1 MQNKSFTWFY
11 WLDEF
16 NATALRLRCKELF
29 SSRTFKFQLMTI
41 TKQYLFALNRNFLFK
56 SKQLSQLTENIDNQV
71 GTRKIAP
78 LPPTLT
84 LIDTLTLTQGRICL
98 GGRGGRGQF
107 SDH

>member
-1 MQNKSFTWFY
+1 
-11 WLDEF
+11 
-16 NATALRLRCKELF
+16 
-29 SSRTFKFQLMTI
+29 MTI

-78 LPPTLT
+78 LPPHPNANRHPNPNPGENMFGGDGG
-84 LIDTLTLTQGRICL
+84 IFR